1 MQLERIDKILA
12 SQNVGSRREV
22 QDLIKKGA
30 VKVNGEVIRK
40 KDIKINPEK
49 DEVKVKDDILEFS
62 KYMYIMMNKPAGVIS
77 ASRDPRMQTVIDL
90 VPNNLKRRDLF
101 PAGRLDR
108 DTEGLLIITNDGDF
122 AHRIL
127 LPKKKIYKTY
137 MAIIDSEVTAENVE
151 AFNKGIELEDGTVCL
166 PADLKILKSE
176 VNSLVEI
183 RICEGKFHQIKK
195 MFISIGMKVLYLK
208 RIKIGNLE
216 LDNSLEYGECK
227 RLSEKDIEKIF
238 QWWAFEIIK

>member
-49 DEVKVKDDILEFS
+49 DEVKVKDDILKFS

-238 QWWAFEIIK
+238 Q

>member
-49 DEVKVKDDILEFS
+49 DEVKVKDDILKFN

-238 QWWAFEIIK
+238 Q

>member
-238 QWWAFEIIK
+238 Q

>member
-49 DEVKVKDDILEFS
+49 DEVKVKDDILKFS

-238 QWWAFEIIK
+238 QW

>member
-12 SQNVGSRREV
+12 SQNIGSRKEV

-30 VKVNGEVIRK
+30 VRVNGQVVRK
-40 KDIKINPEK
+40 KDLKIDPEE
-49 DEVKVKDDILEFS
+49 DEVKVMDDILKFS

-77 ASRDPRMQTVIDL
+77 ASRDPKMQTVIDL
-90 VPNNLKRRDLF
+90 VPNSLKRRDLF

-122 AHRIL
+122 AHRVL

-137 MAIIDSEVTAENVE
+137 MAIIDSEVTDETVE
-151 AFNKGIELEDGTVCL
+151 AFNKGIEFEDGTICL
-166 PADLKILKSE
+166 PADLKVLKSE

-195 MFISIGMKVLYLK
+195 MFISVGMKVLYLK
-208 RIKIGNLE
+208 RTKIGNLD
-216 LDNSLEYGECK
+216 LDNSLGYGECK
-227 RLSEKDIEKIF
+227 QLGEEDIEKIF
-238 QWWAFEIIK
+238 QE